1 MYAQWTQL
9 SSHCAARIN
18 QEILKRHHRVIG
30 AKSPTDIEGIYSQYL
45 DEKQEKNRKE
55 RYEGN
60 EHWYHA
66 SGAGSCS
73 RKLYFESVEMVQAT
87 NEIDERTKRLLRLGN
102 IVHEDIQ
109 NSLTRTL
116 NRDNNRDS
124 LSVEKE
130 IKNKEKEIEVLIEA
144 EVKIEELNV
153 RGFYDIVA
161 KHVVG
166 EQQVFLYDIKT
177 CGGWSWKMKFGRS
190 KSIDPS
196 IHYELQLGTY
206 GYAIKQQFGQLDGM
220 YLYYYNKDDSKMRT
234 VQVPLTYISRAYLFW
249 KNINDEHKQGL
260 PRFRTG
266 VSPVQKWQCNYCQFL
281 DHCNP
286 PR

>member
-1 MYAQWTQL
+1 MIKA
-9 SSHCAARIN
+9 H
-18 QEILKRHHRVIG
+18 
-30 AKSPTDIEGIYSQYL
+30 SPIDIEGIYNDYL
-45 DEKQEKNRKE
+45 DEKQEKNRKD

-73 RKLYFESVEMVQAT
+73 RKLYFESVEKVQPT
-87 NEIDERTKRLLRLGN
+87 DLFDERTKRLLSLGN
-102 IVHEDIQ
+102 LVHTDIQ
-109 NSLTRTL
+109 DTLTHTRNRDIY

-124 LSVEKE
+124 LLDKKE
-130 IKNKEKEIEVLIEA
+130 IKNKEKDIEFLVEGEI
-144 EVKIEELNV
+144 KINELNV

-161 KHVVG
+161 KQGVR
-166 EQQVFLYDIKT
+166 EQQIYLYDIKT

-190 KSIDPS
+190 NTINPS

-220 YLYYYNKDDSKMRT
+220 YLYYYNKDDSKMRA
-234 VQVPLTYISRAYLFW
+234 VEVPLTYVSRAYLFW

-260 PRFRTG
+260 PDFRVG
-266 VSPVQKWQCNYCQFL
+266 VSPVQKWQCNYCQFR

>member
-1 MYAQWTQL
+1 M
-9 SSHCAARIN
+9 
-18 QEILKRHHRVIG
+18 
-30 AKSPTDIEGIYSQYL
+30 KSVSPIDIEGIYKDYI
-45 DEKQEKNRKE
+45 DVKQEENRLN

-73 RKLYFESVEMVQAT
+73 RKLYFESVEKVEPT
-87 NEIDERTKRLLRLGN
+87 NPIDSKTKRLLRLGN
-102 IVHEDIQ
+102 VVHEDIQ
-109 NSLTRTL
+109 DSLTRVRTL
-116 NRDNNRDS
+116 NSTNNNSKYIDS
-124 LSVEKE
+124 TNTEKE
-130 IKNKEKEIEVLIEA
+130 NKNKEKELEFDVEG

-161 KHVVG
+161 KQKESDNKKVY
-166 EQQVFLYDIKT
+166 LYDLKT
-177 CGGWSWKMKFGRS
+177 CGGWSWKMKFGRT
-190 KSIDPS
+190 KQFNPS

-206 GYAIKQQFGQLDGM
+206 GYAIKEMFGQLDGM
-220 YLYYYNKDDSKMRT
+220 YLYYYNKDNSDMRA
-234 VQVPLTYISRAYLFW
+234 VEVPLTYVSRAYLFW

-260 PRFRTG
+260 PDFRVG

-281 DHCNP
+281 EHCNP

>member
-1 MYAQWTQL
+1 M
-9 SSHCAARIN
+9 
-18 QEILKRHHRVIG
+18 IG
-30 AKSPTDIEGIYSQYL
+30 VQSPVDIEGLYNDYL
-45 DEKQEKNRKE
+45 DKKQEQNRLD
-55 RYEGN
+55 RYKGK

-73 RKLYFESVEMVQAT
+73 RKLYFESVEKVQPT

-109 NSLTRTL
+109 NSLTHTHY
-116 NRDNNRDS
+116 NRDNNRDNNRDYNKDYNK
-124 LSVEKE
+124 EKE
-130 IKNKEKEIEVLIEA
+130 IKNKEKETEFLVEG

-153 RGFYDIVA
+153 RGFYD
-161 KHVVG
+161 VVSKRVSG
-166 EQQVFLYDIKT
+166 EQRIYLYDIKT

-190 KSIDPS
+190 KNLNPS

-220 YLYYYNKDDSKMRT
+220 YLYYYNKDDSKMRS
-234 VQVPLTYISRAYLFW
+234 VQVPLTYVSRAYLFW

-260 PRFRTG
+260 PEFRVG
-266 VSPVQKWQCNYCQFL
+266 VSPVQKWQCNYCQFRS
-281 DHCNP
+281 HCNP